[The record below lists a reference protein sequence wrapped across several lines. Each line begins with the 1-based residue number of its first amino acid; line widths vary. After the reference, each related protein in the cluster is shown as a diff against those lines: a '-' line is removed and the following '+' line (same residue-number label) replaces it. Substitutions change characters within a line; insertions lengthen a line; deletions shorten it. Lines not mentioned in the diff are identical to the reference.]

1 MNSRQQALVRLATF
15 VGIGLV
21 VLLFFAGSIFKTIN
35 AGELG
40 VIYRPFGG
48 GLDKEKI
55 FPQGMHVIAPWNKL
69 IVYNVREQIQEEN
82 LNVISSDGLNIQ
94 IDVSCRFRPVYNE
107 IGLLHDEIGE
117 GYQQIIVKDLIRT
130 TVRKV
135 VGRFTPEELYSSKRD
150 QVESE
155 IVEVLEG
162 YLSEKHVVLQSA
174 FVRSIKLPKQIED
187 AIQDKLSQ
195 EQEALK
201 YEFKIDREKKEKE
214 RKMIEAEGIKE
225 FQRIVSEGISDKL
238 LKWKGIE
245 ATQDLAKSDNSKV
258 VVIGSGK
265 DGLPIILGGDK

>member
-1 MNSRQQALVRLATF
+1 MATF
-15 VGIGLV
+15 IGIGLV

-40 VIYRPFGG
+40 IIYRPFGG
-48 GLDKEKI
+48 GLNKEKI
-55 FPQGMHVIAPWNKL
+55 FQQGMHVIAPWNKL

-94 IDVSCRFRPVYNE
+94 IDVSCRFKPMPNK
-107 IGLLHDEIGE
+107 IGYLHDEIGE

-155 IVEVLEG
+155 IVEVLES
-162 YLSEKHVVLQSA
+162 YLVEKHVTLQSA

-195 EQEALK
+195 EQESLK

-245 ATQDLAKSDNSKV
+245 ATQDLAKSTNSKV
-258 VVIGSGK
+258 VIIGSGK